1 MPGLKIH
8 FCPGSEDGKKKK
20 LFFKIWYDKKQGLK
34 MKLPLESPD
43 LSNLSDNDN
52 KLIDK
57 ILENSSPTD
66 SKGRY
71 LHWDKIRH
79 LKPPVGLTNEQWWTG
94 IKLSRMD
101 LNKSL
106 PQQSESEQELPFTF
120 CMIDS
125 ILEDLRWLDRNTAGQ
140 MLTNTS
146 VINSDTRSTYIIKS
160 LVEEAISS
168 SQLEGA
174 STTRNVAKSMI
185 KEQRTPK
192 DRSEQMILNNY
203 HAMQF
208 IRDYKDED
216 LTPSIVFELH
226 KIITEKTLKNMD
238 KAGVF
243 REKKDDIRI
252 VDSTTSAIIYT
263 PPDPSC
269 LEERLDWL
277 CDFAN
282 KTFDSELIHPVIKAI
297 TLHFMLAYDHPF
309 VDGNGRTSRAL
320 FYWSMIKQGYWLTEF
335 ISISR
340 IIKLAP
346 VQYVRAFLHTET
358 DDNDLT
364 YFIIHQLEVIKKA
377 IRDLNSYL
385 EKKAGDIE
393 YAQKLLDNAKNLGR
407 KLNFRQRSLLR
418 HALKHP
424 RFIYTISE
432 HQSFHDI
439 SYETARK
446 DLLHMSDTLKLLS
459 KSKDSRSF
467 VFMSPSD
474 LENRIKKC

>member
-1 MPGLKIH
+1 
-8 FCPGSEDGKKKK
+8 
-20 LFFKIWYDKKQGLK
+20 

-43 LSNLSDNDN
+43 LSNLSDSDN

-57 ILENSSPTD
+57 ISAHSSPTD

-71 LHWDKIRH
+71 LHWDRVRH
-79 LKPPVGLTNEQWWTG
+79 LKPPEGLTSKQWWTG

-101 LNKSL
+101 MSKSL
-106 PQQSESEQELPFTF
+106 PLQSEQEQPFTF

-125 ILEDLRWLDRNTAGQ
+125 ILKDLRWLDRNAAGQ
-140 MLTNTS
+140 MLTATP
-146 VINSDTRSTYIIKS
+146 VINSDIRSTYLIKS
-160 LVEEAISS
+160 LVEEAINS

-174 STTRNVAKSMI
+174 STTRNVAKAMI
-185 KEQRTPK
+185 REQRTPNDK
-192 DRSEQMILNNY
+192 SEQMILNNY

-208 IRDYKDED
+208 IRDYKDEN

-226 KIITEKTLKNMD
+226 KIITEKTLNDPD

-243 REKKDDIRI
+243 REKKDDIRV
-252 VDSTTSAIIYT
+252 VDSTSAIIYT

-269 LEERLDWL
+269 LKERLDWL
-277 CDFAN
+277 CEFAN

-297 TLHFMLAYDHPF
+297 ILHFMLAYDHPF

-346 VQYVRAFLHTET
+346 IQYGRAFLHTET

-377 IRDLNSYL
+377 IRDLNAYL
-385 EKKAGDIE
+385 EKKSSNIE
-393 YAQKLLDNAKNLGR
+393 YATNLLDNAKNLGR
-407 KLNFRQRSLLR
+407 KLNFRQRYLLR

-432 HQSFHDI
+432 YQSFHGI

-459 KSKDSRSF
+459 RSKDSRSF